1 MRTLKH
7 SPNIVLCMMLLMVQA
22 SFAQI
27 CSNPAGVIYG
37 MDNSGGIYPVNVP
50 SAVVGARINPAYT
63 GNSPAS
69 SNAIGYSP
77 SNGRFYYFKRNA
89 DQAPQE
95 FVSFNPSSGTYSIL
109 ASCPTVQNIRT
120 GCVNL
125 LGTGYY
131 CIDATAKLFFY
142 RFSSNTWITVTT
154 KFYDQFG
161 TDVTATIAARSSG
174 DLAVDGW

>member
-1 MRTLKH
+1 MIMMRTLKH
-7 SPNIVLCMMLLMVQA
+7 SPAIVLCMMLLIMHT
-22 SFAQI
+22 SSAQV

-37 MDNSGGIYPVNVP
+37 MDNNGGIYPINVP

-89 DQAPQE
+89 DNAPQE
-95 FVSFNPSSGTYSIL
+95 FVSFNPATNAYAAL

-125 LGTGYY
+125 
-131 CIDATAKLFFY
+131 
-142 RFSSNTWITVTT
+142 
-154 KFYDQFG
+154 
-161 TDVTATIAARSSG
+161 
-174 DLAVDGW
+174 